1 MILCMIGFGLNLLQ
15 TMRTRSNCMSEFQL
29 QKKRPRQELME
40 YLVQIE
46 QFRDIIHMGPQAF
59 LELCQRIRGTGLVK
73 DAYRSTVEEQVAK
86 FLHIIGH
93 NVKNRSLSFFF
104 HRSRET
110 VSRHFHN
117 VLSAILRLEGKF
129 LIQPNGTV
137 VEPHILNN
145 NRFYLYFK
153 VCL

>member
-1 MILCMIGFGLNLLQ
+1 MIGFGLNLLQ
-15 TMRTRSNCMSEFQL
+15 TMRTRGNCMSEFQL